1 MANLVNV
8 GTQDERTDAHGTNG
22 TTQVALGYQQIDPSL
37 TYPHLS
43 PLSSPQTHILP
54 SKQMRQIDLRKLKSS
69 RVRAFCR
76 VARPPS
82 TSTSWDNPLWSLG
95 TIRPKSGKSMGQ
107 NGTFRD
113 L

>member
-1 MANLVNV
+1 LKVNLINIR
-8 GTQDERTDAHGTNG
+8 TQDEQTDAHSSNG
-22 TTQVALGYQQIDPSL
+22 TTQVALGYQRIDPSL
-37 TYPHLS
+37 TDPNLS

-54 SKQMRQIDLRKLKSS
+54 SKQRRQIDLRKLKSS

-76 VARPPS
+76 VARPSS

-107 NGTFRD
+107 NGTFPD
-113 L
+113 